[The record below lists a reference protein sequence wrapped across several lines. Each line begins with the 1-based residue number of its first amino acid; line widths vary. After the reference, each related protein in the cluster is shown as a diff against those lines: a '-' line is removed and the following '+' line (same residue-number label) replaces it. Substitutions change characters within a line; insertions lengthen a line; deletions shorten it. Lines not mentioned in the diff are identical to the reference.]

1 MFMSGKNAQATAPN
15 TPADLLRLGHDHMA
29 AGCLDQAIVVFEAG
43 LQIATAQTEGPVH
56 ADILSDL
63 HVCLANACLSVG
75 RFGAA
80 ADNYKAALR
89 LMPNLAG
96 CWCNLGSALLQL
108 GQPQDAMT
116 AYLQALALS
125 PDHWPSRLNL
135 VQALLLSG
143 QPVMAKALLLEMV
156 AQRPGES
163 RLYYELGKV
172 CYRLNE
178 LEPAVAHFASAVV
191 LDPRDAESLYWIGAI
206 RQEQGEDQAAAAAYL
221 RAAAI
226 QPVIRRPAA
235 SQPAAFRALA
245 LQAPFGGNTPVQYL
259 LEDAAYDVDTLA
271 LVPTLDLSRLSL
283 GDYQVIVNLVSDADQ
298 AGGSLAMAA
307 ALADKLGL
315 PVVNDPRLVGAT
327 TREATATRLS
337 GLDRCLCPRTV
348 RLAAGSDRS
357 PQALAPLLPST
368 FPLLV
373 RVAGMHGGDLFERVD
388 DIAALASF
396 LGRHASSDC
405 YLIDYVDYRSEDDR
419 FRKYRFIFVGDE
431 VLPYHLAIGD
441 DWKLHRDATMMDAHL
456 WMRQEEADFLR
467 APAAVF
473 GRERMHA
480 LQAIR
485 GRIGLDYF
493 GIDCALVP
501 DGRVLVFEVNASML
515 VHGET
520 EGQLAYKVPHVARI
534 KQAFNGLLK
543 RVAAGA

>member
-1 MFMSGKNAQATAPN
+1 MSGKNTQAAAPN
-15 TPADLLRLGHDHMA
+15 KPADLLRLGHDHVA
-29 AGCLDQAIVVFEAG
+29 AGCLDQAIVAFEAA
-43 LQIATAQTEGPVH
+43 LQIATAPADGPVH
-56 ADILSDL
+56 ADILADL
-63 HVCLANACLSVG
+63 HVCLANACLSAG

-96 CWCNLGSALLQL
+96 CWCNLGTALLQL

-116 AYLQALALS
+116 AYLQALALA
-125 PDHWPSRLNL
+125 PDYWPSRGNL
-135 VQALLLSG
+135 VQALLVSG

-178 LEPAVAHFASAVV
+178 LEPAAAHFASAIV
-191 LDPRDAESLYWIGAI
+191 LDPRDAESLFWIGAI

-235 SQPAAFRALA
+235 AQPAVFRALA
-245 LQAPFGGNTPVQYL
+245 MQAPFGGNTPVQYL

-271 LVPTLDLSRLSL
+271 LLPSLDLSRLAL

-307 ALADKLGL
+307 ALAEKLAL
-315 PVVNDPRLVGAT
+315 PVVNDPRLVATT
-327 TREATATRLS
+327 TREATAARLS

-357 PQALAPLLPST
+357 PRALAPLLTSN
-368 FPLLV
+368 FPLLA

-388 DIAALASF
+388 DMAALASF
-396 LGRHASSDC
+396 LDRHAASDC
-405 YLIDYVDYRSEDDR
+405 YLIDYVDYRSEDGR

-431 VLPYHLAIGD
+431 VFPYHLAIGD
-441 DWKLHRDATMMDAHL
+441 DWKLHRDATMMDAHP
-456 WMRQEEADFLR
+456 WMMQEEEAFLR
-467 APAAVF
+467 DPAAVF
-473 GRERMHA
+473 GAERMDA

-485 GRIGLDYF
+485 ARIGLDYS
-493 GIDCALVP
+493 GIDCALAP

-520 EGQLAYKVPHVARI
+520 DGKLAYKIPHAARI
-534 KQAFNGLLK
+534 KQAFGGLLK
-543 RVAAGA
+543 RKAASA